1 MTLVGSSEL
10 LPGTSL
16 DRLVEAVGV
25 YLRIYFSQAHLSVL
39 FSRMM
44 PPFVNTGIEL
54 TQVTG
59 LKLTRSYKVFQQFP
73 TVEEAQKAVCTLG

>member
-54 TQVTG
+54 T
-59 LKLTRSYKVFQQFP
+59 RSYKVLQQFP